1 MQTSKYNTNSF
12 TKSDLSKTETKIRKS
27 LKSFQTLGESLAFI
41 QDNDL
46 HVLKDYD
53 PGYKGFIKYC
63 NDTFYIKQAYI
74 YKMINAYT
82 VCKIFQ
88 DNNIKELPGTESQ
101 CRPITRFL
109 KDHYPED
116 IADCWHDF
124 VNKYNDGLCTW
135 SADSIKKHFNE
146 HFGIKKTDS
155 NNAETESKSGNGS
168 AGNNSD
174 TDSSGT
180 GTDSNTDSDS
190 NTSNADKL
198 EIERLKQLLAAS
210 EAEKQ
215 FLQEKLRTRTNSSFN
230 PDLSSP
236 IAKKLFKA
244 GFRKLAAELHPD
256 KGGSTQDMQEL
267 LELKSKLG
275 I

>member
-82 VCKIFQ
+82 VINILK
-88 DNNIKELPGTESQ
+88 DNNIKELPCTESQ

-124 VNKYNDGLCTW
+124 INKYADGLYTW

-146 HFGIKKTDS
+146 HFGVQKTDS
-155 NNAETESKSGNGS
+155 SNAGKGS

-180 GTDSNTDSDS
+180 GADSGTDSNTD
-190 NTSNADKL
+190 TSNADKL
-198 EIERLKQLLAAS
+198 EIERL
-210 EAEKQ
+210 
-215 FLQEKLRTRTNSSFN
+215 
-230 PDLSSP
+230 
-236 IAKKLFKA
+236 
-244 GFRKLAAELHPD
+244 
-256 KGGSTQDMQEL
+256 
-267 LELKSKLG
+267 
-275 I
+275 